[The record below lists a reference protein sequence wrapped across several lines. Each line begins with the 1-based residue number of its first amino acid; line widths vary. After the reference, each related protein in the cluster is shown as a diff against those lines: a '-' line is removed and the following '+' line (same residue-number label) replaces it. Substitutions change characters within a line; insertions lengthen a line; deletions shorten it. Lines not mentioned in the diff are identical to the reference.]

1 MAQQTEIQLALDWA
15 VVDCCLHDLPE
26 SVQNPSLLFTFE
38 RRSTFKIR
46 VWLGALFA
54 LASVSYAFLVRCS
67 PCNLLILFGFG
78 SRLVRCRGVP
88 LNFEMDNRRSGES
101 SRTPRNHR
109 GNRSQL
115 TLIARLPQWANNIW
129 IQYKD
134 DPNPRV
140 LRQVLT
146 ALRTL
151 IQLLE
156 DRLEQQEGVEA
167 DV

>member
-1 MAQQTEIQLALDWA
+1 MGDKRFLEHDLMFVFSVLEGPTLESREMAQQTEIQLALDWA

-88 LNFEMDNRRSGES
+88 LNFARPGPPCLKPS
-101 SRTPRNHR
+101 S
-109 GNRSQL
+109 
-115 TLIARLPQWANNIW
+115 LPISTSCLSL
-129 IQYKD
+129 
-134 DPNPRV
+134 V
-140 LRQVLT
+140 LV
-146 ALRTL
+146 A
-151 IQLLE
+151 
-156 DRLEQQEGVEA
+156 G
-167 DV
+167 